1 MAQNK
6 YMAQSLYDEKKEAK
20 KASSSRSTE
29 RSGAVSDSQLRS
41 EFQRYKRDTEIEL
54 EELRRRGSPA
64 TGTGTPGAPGKDGKD
79 GVGIRS
85 VTQEVVSEESG
96 GENVVAVEL
105 TDSSSYR
112 FTVRNG
118 KQGAK
123 GDAGSPGAKGDKGD
137 AGAPGKDG
145 TDGADG
151 KDGTNGKDG
160 VNGISCTHSWNGTVL
175 TVTSASGTTSADLK
189 GEKGDT
195 GATGAQ
201 GEKGETGAAGKNG
214 ADGKTPQ
221 RGTDYWT
228 DSDIAS
234 MKSYLET
241 VILNGEW

>member
-20 KASSSRSTE
+20 KASSSRPSE
-29 RSGAVSDSQLRS
+29 RSGAASDSQLRS

-118 KQGAK
+118 KQGEK
-123 GDAGSPGAKGDKGD
+123 GDAGLPGAKGDPGE
-137 AGAPGKDG
+137 PGKD
-145 TDGADG
+145 
-151 KDGTNGKDG
+151 
-160 VNGISCTHSWNGTVL
+160 
-175 TVTSASGTTSADLK
+175 
-189 GEKGDT
+189 
-195 GATGAQ
+195 
-201 GEKGETGAAGKNG
+201 G
-214 ADGKTPQ
+214 ADGKTPV

>member
-6 YMAQSLYDEKKEAK
+6 YMAQSLYDEKKAAK
-20 KASSSRSTE
+20 KASSART
-29 RSGAVSDSQLRS
+29 SGRAESSEDPKLRS

-54 EELRRRGSPA
+54 EELRRRGNAVPS
-64 TGTGTPGAPGKDGKD
+64 TGTPGAPGKDGKD

-118 KQGAK
+118 KRGEK
-123 GDAGSPGAKGDKGD
+123 GDAGLPGAKGDPGE
-137 AGAPGKDG
+137 PGKDG
-145 TDGADG
+145 ASVTIASVSTSTADG
-151 KDGTNGKDG
+151 GSNVVTFSDGN
-160 VNGISCTHSWNGTVL
+160 
-175 TVTSASGTTSADLK
+175 TVTVKNGSK
-189 GEKGDT
+189 GDKGDT
-195 GATGAQ
+195 GATGAK
-201 GEKGETGAAGKNG
+201 GEKGDTGAAGKNG
-214 ADGKTPQ
+214 ADGKTPV

-228 DSDIAS
+228 ESDIAS
-234 MKSYLET
+234 IKSYLET

>member
-6 YMAQSLYDEKKEAK
+6 YMAQSLYDEKKAAK
-20 KASSSRSTE
+20 KASSART
-29 RSGAVSDSQLRS
+29 SGRAEPSEDPKLRS

-64 TGTGTPGAPGKDGKD
+64 TGTGTPGKDGKD

-118 KQGAK
+118 KQGEK
-123 GDAGSPGAKGDKGD
+123 GDAGLPGAKGDKGD
-137 AGAPGKDG
+137 KGDAGKDG
-145 TDGADG
+145 TSVTIASVSTSTEDGGSNVVTFSDG
-151 KDGTNGKDG
+151 N
-160 VNGISCTHSWNGTVL
+160 
-175 TVTSASGTTSADLK
+175 TVTVKNGSK
-189 GEKGDT
+189 GDKGDT
-195 GATGAQ
+195 GATGAD
-201 GEKGETGAAGKNG
+201 GKNG
-214 ADGKTPQ
+214 ADGKTPV